1 MKDNAPQGMLAGQ
14 GSRIGPGSTEHPVA
28 AADGADPVG
37 LQAISAYL
45 HDSHRGYD
53 QGRRLTADRFLR
65 IEFTELAE
73 KREKMAQDVDALL
86 RHRNATPQKDGSAL
100 GAMHRVYLDVKG
112 SLFGQGRRRVLR
124 EVARGEAALEA
135 AYDDALA
142 YPDLPPEARLLL
154 QRQHRQVRATRDRYA
169 AMLDDEDETM
179 PPEARGT
186 GLLAQFNRLTHPLT
200 SNPILSAVVVTA
212 VSVLTAR
219 LLRGRP
225 ER

>member
-1 MKDNAPQGMLAGQ
+1 MDSASMAEQQ
-14 GSRIGPGSTEHPVA
+14 VA
-28 AADGADPVG
+28 VADGLDPAA
-37 LQAISAYL
+37 LRSISAYL

-86 RHRNATPQKDGSAL
+86 RQKNAEPQKGGSTL

-124 EVARGEAALEA
+124 EVVRGETALED
-135 AYDDALA
+135 AYDEVLA
-142 YPDLPPEARLLL
+142 APDLPAEARQLL

-169 AMLDDEDETM
+169 AMLDDEDQDM
-179 PPEARGT
+179 PPEARGP
-186 GLLAQFNRLTHPLT
+186 GLIARFNRMTHPVT

-212 VSVLTAR
+212 VSVLTAK
-219 LLRGRP
+219 LLRGRGL
-225 ER
+225 R

>member
-1 MKDNAPQGMLAGQ
+1 MT
-14 GSRIGPGSTEHPVA
+14 GPGSMEHQVA
-28 AADGADPVG
+28 TVEGTDPAA

-86 RHRNATPQKDGSAL
+86 RQRSATPQKGGSAL
-100 GAMHRVYLDVKG
+100 GAMHRVYLDVRG

-124 EVARGEAALEA
+124 EVVRGEAALEA

-142 YPDLPPEARLLL
+142 SHLPTEARQLL

-169 AMLDDEDETM
+169 AMLDDEEENL
-179 PPEARGT
+179 PPEARGNS
-186 GLLAQFNRLTHPLT
+186 LLARFNRLTRPVT

-219 LLRGRP
+219 LLRGRSG
-225 ER
+225 R